1 MGGDII
7 PFKLL
12 GLEMSGVYSKLCSFL
27 LGTDP
32 CNSAVLHMG
41 AKNFTLL
48 ECILVKYQ
56 EWMENPTRSKVFEA
70 SQCPFLGARRDSKV
84 SIR

>member
-41 AKNFTLL
+41 GQGLHSTQVHLDQKLGMDGKSD
-48 ECILVKYQ
+48 LVK
-56 EWMENPTRSKVFEA
+56 
-70 SQCPFLGARRDSKV
+70 
-84 SIR
+84 SI